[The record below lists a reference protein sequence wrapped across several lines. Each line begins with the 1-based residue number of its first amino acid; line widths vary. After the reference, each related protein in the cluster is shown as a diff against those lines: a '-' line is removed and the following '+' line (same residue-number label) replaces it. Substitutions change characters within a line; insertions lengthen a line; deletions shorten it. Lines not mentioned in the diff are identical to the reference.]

1 MKYYFKYQNQSF
13 SVKDLIRVKQLKIE
27 QLVNNIND
35 ELIDLRNAIIKS
47 EIPENKNPN
56 KKLDTVEK
64 IHDFNKQQ
72 KAKESVSMFASRPS
86 DLVSV
91 ARVVRVAKVS
101 DLTRIKILTPK
112 QMLQRLSIAL
122 AQVKT
127 GNSYILC
134 IKKNKL
140 LKKIYFFSNLFNN
153 VMNSI
158 S

>member
-86 DLVSV
+86 DLASV

-101 DLTRIKILTPK
+101 DLTRIEILTPK

-140 LKKIYFFSNLFNN
+140 LKKYTT
-153 VMNSI
+153 M
-158 S
+158 

>member
-35 ELIDLRNAIIKS
+35 ELIDLRNDIIKS

-86 DLVSV
+86 DLASV

-140 LKKIYFFSNLFNN
+140 LKKYIT
-153 VMNSI
+153 M
-158 S
+158 

>member
-86 DLVSV
+86 DLASV

-127 GNSYILC
+127 GNSLYSLYQE
-134 IKKNKL
+134 K
-140 LKKIYFFSNLFNN
+140 
-153 VMNSI
+153 
-158 S
+158 

>member
-86 DLVSV
+86 DLASV
-91 ARVVRVAKVS
+91 ARVVRVAKVF

-112 QMLQRLSIAL
+112 QMVQRLSIAL

>member
-86 DLVSV
+86 DLASV

-101 DLTRIKILTPK
+101 DLTRIEILTPK

>member
-1 MKYYFKYQNQSF
+1 M
-13 SVKDLIRVKQLKIE
+13 
-27 QLVNNIND
+27 
-35 ELIDLRNAIIKS
+35 IDLRNAIIKS

-86 DLVSV
+86 DLASV

-127 GNSYILC
+127 SNSYILC

>member
-86 DLVSV
+86 DLASV

>member
-86 DLVSV
+86 DLASV
-91 ARVVRVAKVS
+91 VRVVRVAKVS